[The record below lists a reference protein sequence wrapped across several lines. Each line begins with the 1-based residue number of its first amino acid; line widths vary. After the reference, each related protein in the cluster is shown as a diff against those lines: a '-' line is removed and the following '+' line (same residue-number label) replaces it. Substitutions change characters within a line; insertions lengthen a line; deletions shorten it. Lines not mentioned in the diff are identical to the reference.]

1 MERIGQTA
9 TATQVKAGMDTA
21 AQAAH
26 ETPEE
31 AVERLFRIL
40 TPEGK
45 AETLDFAKGLV
56 PVHGDFLPRSFAQ
69 LIRQGPAMSSR
80 RLILADVVDCGLLL
94 TVEHLHDL
102 ADKAGDL
109 VRAEG
114 KKPPLWEPGDDQGD
128 LLDDGDVTILADLRQ
143 RVGEAIQRTELRWT
157 TGWQAKAAEAMRTA
171 YDSLLAVEDEA
182 MNGKTAED
190 DGAEPVTGDAAIVA
204 VGDLRRQVNDAQH
217 ALARL
222 TPVPVANGTGS
233 APLAERRA
241 WTIPDAKL
249 GDAFDELLALED
261 FLLGQRAGPT
271 A

>member
-1 MERIGQTA
+1 MEVETDRA
-9 TATQVKAGMDTA
+9 EKA
-21 AQAAH
+21 AQAKH
-26 ETPEE
+26 DGPE
-31 AVERLFRIL
+31 AVVTRLFGLL
-40 TPEGK
+40 TADGK
-45 AETLDFAKGLV
+45 AEALDFIQALV
-56 PVHGDFLPRSFAQ
+56 PVHGDVIPPSIPE
-69 LIRQGPAMSSR
+69 LIRQGAPMSAR
-80 RLILADVVDCGLLL
+80 RLTLADVVDCCLAMSPA
-94 TVEHLHDL
+94 HLNEL
-102 ADKAGDL
+102 ADTAGAL
-109 VRAEG
+109 VRSEG
-114 KKPPLWEPGDDQGD
+114 KRPPLWEPADDQGD
-128 LLDDGDVTILADLRQ
+128 LLAVDGDVTILADLRQ